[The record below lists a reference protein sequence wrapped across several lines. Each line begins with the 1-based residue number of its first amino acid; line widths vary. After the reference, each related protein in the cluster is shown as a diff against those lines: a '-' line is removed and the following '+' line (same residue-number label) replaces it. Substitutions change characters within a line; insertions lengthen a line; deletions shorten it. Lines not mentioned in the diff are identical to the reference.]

1 MMAKAKATIPQLSV
15 IAPRLL
21 EYRHALVMRAGSRW
35 GTVKDGRL
43 LTLPIGVQTFEIIR
57 RMGHL
62 YVDKTAR
69 LQELAMT
76 SGRCFLARPRR
87 FGKSLTLSTLDA
99 MFSGRVELF
108 EGLAAEEWVAEQ
120 AEHPSPVLRFDMG
133 GLRAYPS
140 AEMLDLSIS
149 SGLEDFADRHGLR
162 LRHESS
168 CGGMLIQTIHALYD
182 RAGPV
187 VVLIDEYDKPILDH
201 IGDPEAAGAMRAVLR
216 SFYTVLKSCDE
227 YIRFVMLT
235 GISKFTKTG
244 VFSAMNN
251 LNDISMDEA
260 YGDIVGY
267 TQQELEERFSDRID
281 ITSEKMGLSR
291 EELLAQMKA
300 HYDGF
305 CFDGVTKLYNP
316 YSILNFFFKSEFADH
331 WYSSGSPSFIA
342 EYMKRHSIQD
352 PAAYRHIEVDRG
364 FAESQEIERARPES
378 FLFQAGYLTIEAELP
393 RQVLRLDYPNREVE
407 GALVRMYLEQV
418 YRVEG
423 YITLGTRLWE
433 ALRDAAVDEVVRIYN
448 MALSG
453 IPYDDLP
460 SPSEALY
467 RSLFL
472 MLLRGA
478 GVEAYGEVHTIVGRS
493 DVLIR
498 FAEHA
503 IVLEFKFAKKSA
515 DVDKLREEGMRQI
528 EERRYAEPFEGGP
541 IEAVSAVI
549 VIDGM
554 ERRAV
559 L

>member
-1 MMAKAKATIPQLSV
+1 
-15 IAPRLL
+15 
-21 EYRHALVMRAGSRW
+21 MR
-35 GTVKDGRL
+35 DGRL

-120 AEHPSPVLRFDMG
+120 AKHPSPVLRFDMSTMETSDTEG
-133 GLRAYPS
+133 SRSSLREALLRR
-140 AEMLDLSIS
+140 AEG
-149 SGLEDFADRHGLR
+149 SGVKIV
-162 LRHESS
+162 SQTI
-168 CGGMLIQTIHALYD
+168 GGMLQDLIIGLYEKK
-182 RAGPV
+182 GPV

-201 IGDPEAAGAMRAVLR
+201 IGDLEMAEAMRTVLR
-216 SFYTVLKSCDE
+216 SFYTVLKGCDE
-227 YIRFVMLT
+227 YLRFVMLT

-267 TQQELEERFSDRID
+267 TRQELDRDFSAWID
-281 ITSEKMGLSR
+281 VTSEKMALSR
-291 EELLAQMKA
+291 EELLERMKD

-316 YSILNFFFKSEFADH
+316 YSILNFFFKAEFADH
-331 WYSSGSPSFIA
+331 WYGSGSPSFIA
-342 EYMKRHSIQD
+342 EYMKRHGIQD

-364 FAESQEIERARPES
+364 FAESQEIERAKAES
-378 FLFQAGYLTIEAELP
+378 FLYQAGYLTIEAKLP

-433 ALRDAAVDEVVRIYN
+433 ALRDAAIDEVVQTYN
-448 MALSG
+448 IALSG

-460 SPSEALY
+460 APSEALY

-478 GVEAYGEVHTIVGRS
+478 GVEAYGEVHSIMGRS
-493 DVLIR
+493 DVLILFEER
-498 FAEHA
+498 A
-503 IVLEFKFAKKSA
+503 IVLEFKFAKKSS
-515 DVDKLREEGMRQI
+515 DVDELREEGMRQI
-528 EERRYAEPFEGGP
+528 EEKRYAEPL
-541 IEAVSAVI
+541 EAGQRTVTAAVI
-549 VIDGM
+549 VIDGTS
-554 ERRAV
+554 RRAV

>member
-1 MMAKAKATIPQLSV
+1 
-15 IAPRLL
+15 
-21 EYRHALVMRAGSRW
+21 MR
-35 GTVKDGRL
+35 DERL

-108 EGLAAEEWVAEQ
+108 EGLAAEEWVASQ
-120 AEHPSPVLRFDMG
+120 AEHPSPVLRFDMSTMEATDTEG
-133 GLRAYPS
+133 FKASLREALLRR
-140 AEMLDLSIS
+140 AEC
-149 SGLEDFADRHGLR
+149 SGAKIM
-162 LRHESS
+162 SQTI
-168 CGGMLIQTIHALYD
+168 GGMLQDIIIDLYKTS
-182 RAGPV
+182 GPV
-187 VVLIDEYDKPILDH
+187 VVLIDEYDKPILDN
-201 IGDPEAAGAMRAVLR
+201 IGDLEKAEAMRAVLR
-216 SFYTVLKSCDE
+216 SFYTVLKGCDE

-251 LNDISMDEA
+251 LRDISMSDD

-267 TQQELEERFSDRID
+267 AQQELEDRFSGWID

-291 EELLAQMKA
+291 GELLAQMKA

-305 CFDGVTKLYNP
+305 CFDGATRLYNP
-316 YSILNFFFKSEFADH
+316 YSVLNFFSESKFEDY
-331 WYSSGSPSFIA
+331 WYRSGSPSFIV

-541 IEAVSAVI
+541 IEAISAVI

>member
-1 MMAKAKATIPQLSV
+1 M
-15 IAPRLL
+15 
-21 EYRHALVMRAGSRW
+21 
-35 GTVKDGRL
+35 
-43 LTLPIGVQTFEIIR
+43 
-57 RMGHL
+57 
-62 YVDKTAR
+62 
-69 LQELAMT
+69 
-76 SGRCFLARPRR
+76 
-87 FGKSLTLSTLDA
+87 
-99 MFSGRVELF
+99 
-108 EGLAAEEWVAEQ
+108 
-120 AEHPSPVLRFDMG
+120 
-133 GLRAYPS
+133 
-140 AEMLDLSIS
+140 
-149 SGLEDFADRHGLR
+149 
-162 LRHESS
+162 
-168 CGGMLIQTIHALYD
+168 
-182 RAGPV
+182 
-187 VVLIDEYDKPILDH
+187 
-201 IGDPEAAGAMRAVLR
+201 
-216 SFYTVLKSCDE
+216 
-227 YIRFVMLT
+227 
-235 GISKFTKTG
+235 
-244 VFSAMNN
+244 
-251 LNDISMDEA
+251 
-260 YGDIVGY
+260 
-267 TQQELEERFSDRID
+267 
-281 ITSEKMGLSR
+281 
-291 EELLAQMKA
+291 
-300 HYDGF
+300 
-305 CFDGVTKLYNP
+305 
-316 YSILNFFFKSEFADH
+316 
-331 WYSSGSPSFIA
+331 
-342 EYMKRHSIQD
+342 
-352 PAAYRHIEVDRG
+352 DRG

-541 IEAVSAVI
+541 IEAISAVI